1 MKIGQEILAL
11 HHFPLFKLT
20 KIKYNKMIKE
30 ANLGLQV
37 DFLRSK
43 IIKRAHLKWG
53 QAQKYCPKLINR
65 FLPHETLLVQAQR
78 WLTRNF

>member
-1 MKIGQEILAL
+1 MKTGQEMLAP

-43 IIKRAHLKWG
+43 IIKRAHLK
-53 QAQKYCPKLINR
+53 
-65 FLPHETLLVQAQR
+65 
-78 WLTRNF
+78 